1 MAKNGLRPLPGS
13 QGLGPWR
20 RGETAVFENCMT
32 AVAFRVPL
40 TRGPPITRPLT
51 LRDQTAARAP
61 IGKASRKGLAARGA
75 AITAATPDAA
85 ACGASQARELS
96 ISNFFHA

>member
-1 MAKNGLRPLPGS
+1 MAKNGLCPLPGS

-40 TRGPPITRPLT
+40 THGPPITQPLT
-51 LRDQTAARAP
+51 LLRSNRSTGAY
-61 IGKASRKGLAARGA
+61 RKGLAKGPQSKGRG
-75 AITAATPDAA
+75 DY
-85 ACGASQARELS
+85 GG
-96 ISNFFHA
+96 HA